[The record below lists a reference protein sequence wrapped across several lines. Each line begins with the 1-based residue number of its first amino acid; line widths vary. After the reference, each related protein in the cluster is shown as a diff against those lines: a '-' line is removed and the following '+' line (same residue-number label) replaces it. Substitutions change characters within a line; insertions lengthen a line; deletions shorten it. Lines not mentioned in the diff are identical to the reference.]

1 MRLYR
6 LGILV
11 CIVAAAGGCQSP
23 ETAARPVEPAP
34 IVRVVPQDLPETSR
48 GGSSSRPHVESDES
62 SEASVRRMIT
72 AAVPSESSRTP
83 ATAAG
88 RTAPKTP
95 DRAPLGNPSFAAAEI
110 GRGAGRIRSIRQTQ
124 HEQADIPE
132 PEPLPEVNGP
142 ASPLG
147 VAEDDAKLDIDA
159 EPVPAVAQP
168 DDRYPITLSTAL
180 HLAGSSN
187 LQVALAQERV
197 REAYARLDGAKVL
210 WVPNISGGLGFNDHA
225 GQLQNIEG
233 QILEINR
240 QSLFVGGGAGFG
252 RTPLAG
258 GANPPPRMGIDLS
271 PVDVIFEPLA
281 ARQRAN
287 RARFDVSVAFN
298 DTLLNV
304 SYVYLELVRAQS
316 QVAIAREAIAN
327 TAALERITS
336 DFARTGLGLEADA
349 QRARGDLAERRRELL
364 SGEERVRVT
373 SAELARKS
381 QPVPIELISEQV
393 ALDSLIAQ
401 GLRARPEISREN
413 AQVESIDSRI
423 AQERW
428 RPWVPNLHVG
438 VGGGTFGGGRNDN
451 FGDFSGRYDLDAL
464 AVWEVRT
471 SDLATVHLFVNVR
484 VSIGRPA
491 STISRGAIESVRKWR
506 LPTIRPLCAENR
518 SSLPNSRLQQQ
529 PTHCRSISTA
539 SAAASSVR
547 LKLSRQSR
555 RWHWRGTAMST
566 QSWTT
571 IRPNWRCGGQ
581 SVILPTRRRR
591 WRLPVPQR
599 PLRLPLSSE
608 QQSRPLRK
616 AAIDA
621 T

>member
-1 MRLYR
+1 
-6 LGILV
+6 
-11 CIVAAAGGCQSP
+11 
-23 ETAARPVEPAP
+23 
-34 IVRVVPQDLPETSR
+34 
-48 GGSSSRPHVESDES
+48 
-62 SEASVRRMIT
+62 
-72 AAVPSESSRTP
+72 
-83 ATAAG
+83 
-88 RTAPKTP
+88 
-95 DRAPLGNPSFAAAEI
+95 
-110 GRGAGRIRSIRQTQ
+110 
-124 HEQADIPE
+124 
-132 PEPLPEVNGP
+132 
-142 ASPLG
+142 
-147 VAEDDAKLDIDA
+147 LDIETD
-159 EPVPAVAQP
+159 PVPAVAQP
-168 DDRYPITLSTAL
+168 DDRYPITLPTAL

-252 RTPLAG
+252 GTPLAG

-327 TAALERITS
+327 TEALERITS

-349 QRARGDLAERRRELL
+349 QRARGELAERRRELL

-373 SAELARKS
+373 SAELARLLRLDPNTVLFALES

-438 VGGGTFGGGRNDN
+438 VGGGTFGGGRNDD

-464 AVWEVRT
+464 AVWEVRNLGFGNRALVRERESQYRQACIDYQSWRDRVGQEVAAAYHQAALRREQIT
-471 SDLATVHLFVNVR
+471 FAEQQIAAAADALPLNFNGIRGRELRPIEAQQAIAALALARNRYVN
-484 VSIGRPA
+484 
-491 STISRGAIESVRKWR
+491 SVVDYNQAQLALWR
-506 LPTIRPLCAENR
+506 AVGHPPD
-518 SSLPNSRLQQQ
+518 
-529 PTHCRSISTA
+529 A
-539 SAAASSVR
+539 SASMAASSA
-547 LKLSRQSR
+547 
-555 RWHWRGTAMST
+555 TA
-566 QSWTT
+566 
-571 IRPNWRCGGQ
+571 P
-581 SVILPTRRRR
+581 PA
-591 WRLPVPQR
+591 P
-599 PLRLPLSSE
+599 
-608 QQSRPLRK
+608 
-616 AAIDA
+616 AAE
-621 T
+621 